1 MFNESGM
8 YVGGFDGRYTP
19 WHGQG
24 VKVKEAPTSADA
36 LRLAGLDWKVKQER
50 VYLSNGKQINGVLA
64 NVRDKDGESLGIVS
78 GAYSVVQNED
88 AFAFM
93 DTLLGEGVRYET
105 AGSLNKGRRVWMLA
119 RLPEDFKLLNDEPVD
134 PYFVITNSHDG
145 TSAVRVAMT
154 PIRVWCQN
162 TLNLALK
169 KASRQWSTAHKGD
182 FASKANDAALT
193 LKFGHKYMEQLKL
206 ESEKLAQI
214 KLTTKQVESFTTLLF
229 PIDEKDTERKKTTA
243 KLKQNDLLD
252 RYYNAPD
259 LQGLGNNGY
268 RFINAVTDFAT
279 HTSVHKNTQHYQE
292 NLLAKTIDGNVL
304 LNTALTMVK
313 EV

>member
-8 YVGGFDGRYTP
+8 YVGFDGRHTP

-36 LRLAGLDWKVKQER
+36 LRLAGLDWKVKQEEVFTAR
-50 VYLSNGKQINGVLA
+50 GMRIKGALA
-64 NVRDKDGESLGIVS
+64 NVRDKDGECLGIVS
-78 GAYSVVQNED
+78 GSYSVVQNED

-93 DTLLGEGVRYET
+93 DALLGEGVTYET
-105 AGSLNKGRRVWMLA
+105 AGSLNKGKRVWMLA
-119 RLPEDFKLLNDEPVD
+119 RLPEDFKLLGNEPVD

-162 TLNLALK
+162 TLNLALERAK
-169 KASRQWSTAHKGD
+169 RSWSTAHKGD
-182 FASKANDAALT
+182 VLSKTQDAAKTLT
-193 LKFGHKYMEQLKL
+193 FGKKYVEQLERKA
-206 ESEKLAQI
+206 EELAAI
-214 KLTTKQVESFTTLLF
+214 KLSATQIETFTTLLF

-259 LQGLGNNGY
+259 LQGLGNNAY
-268 RFINAVTDFAT
+268 RYINAVTDFAT
-279 HTSVHKNTQHYQE
+279 HTSVHKNTQRYEE
-292 NLLAKTIDGNVL
+292 NLLARTIDGNL
-304 LNTALTMVK
+304 LIDTAMKMVT
-313 EV
+313 EA